1 MDEWQLR
8 AKQADIL
15 IVDLD
20 GTLVES
26 DQANFLAYQ
35 AATLHITGETPF
47 QVRPSERVTRQ
58 SLSQVLADSSGP
70 LLEDIITRKE
80 QIFPQYLKHTR
91 LNRPLY
97 QLLLSNSNKPLI
109 LLSNACQKRAEQVLQ
124 HHNLSR
130 LFCELH
136 FLGDSDNKFAALLE
150 RFRNKNLL
158 IFENDDEQIEKAL
171 AAGAREQ
178 DIIRVQMT

>member
-1 MDEWQLR
+1 MDEWQLK
-8 AKQADIL
+8 AKHADIL

-26 DQANFLAYQ
+26 DHANFLAYQ
-35 AATLHITGETPF
+35 AAILHVTGETAF

-70 LLEDIITRKE
+70 LLEEIIARKE
-80 QIFPQYLKHTR
+80 QIFPQYLEHTR
-91 LNRPLY
+91 LNRPLH

-109 LLSNACQKRAEQVLQ
+109 LLSNACQKRADQVLQ

-130 LFCELH
+130 LFCEFH
-136 FLGDSDNKFAALLE
+136 FLGDSDNKFVTLLD
-150 RFRNKNLL
+150 RFKNKNLL

-171 AAGAREQ
+171 GAGARVQ

>member
-35 AATLHITGETPF
+35 AAIFHVTGEAPF
-47 QVRPSERVTRQ
+47 QTQPPKRVTRQ
-58 SLSQVLADSSGP
+58 TLRQVLADSSGT

-80 QIFPQYLKHTR
+80 QIFPQYLNHTR
-91 LNRPLY
+91 INRPLY
-97 QLLLSNSNKPLI
+97 QLLQSNSNKPLI
-109 LLSNACQKRAEQVLQ
+109 LLSNACQNRADQVLQ
-124 HHNLSR
+124 HHNLSQ
-130 LFCELH
+130 LFCEFH

-158 IFENDDEQIEKAL
+158 IFENDDEQIQKAL

-178 DIIRVQMT
+178 NIIRVQMT